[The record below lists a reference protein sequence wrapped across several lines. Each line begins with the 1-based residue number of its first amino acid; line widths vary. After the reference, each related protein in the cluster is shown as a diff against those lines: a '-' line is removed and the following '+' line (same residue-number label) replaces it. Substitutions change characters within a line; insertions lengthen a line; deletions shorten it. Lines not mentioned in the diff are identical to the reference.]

1 MLLGKTRHWARL
13 AVCFASGEC
22 PTILA
27 RGLYFTQNHR
37 VIITKIMCVDLY
49 YIHIHVHTY
58 ICMYMYTNTYTCL
71 KHIHIHTNLICTYI
85 KTVSINLYVK

>member
-49 YIHIHVHTY
+49 YIHIHTHSH
-58 ICMYMYTNTYTCL
+58 ICMYAHKYIYMPDNIYTFDMYAHKGSFN
-71 KHIHIHTNLICTYI
+71 
-85 KTVSINLYVK
+85 

>member
-71 KHIHIHTNLICTYI
+71 KHIPIYPHTY
-85 KTVSINLYVK
+85 KFDMYVHKNSFN

>member
-22 PTILA
+22 PTNLA

-49 YIHIHVHTY
+49 YIHIHMYSY
-58 ICMYMYTNTYTCL
+58 ICMYAPKHMYMPDNIYTFDM
-71 KHIHIHTNLICTYI
+71 
-85 KTVSINLYVK
+85 YVHKDSFN